1 MKTIKIKIFLVMI
14 LACNLIYGQKTLSID
29 DLTVL
34 KNPADTMMR
43 RYLTAI
49 VDHQFAIRDSLLST
63 LITAGDWNK
72 RVKTIRDSM
81 ISWTGP
87 FPDRNPLN
95 AKITGTLKRDGY
107 TIEKILFESRPG
119 FYVSANLYLPENV
132 SSPRPAIL
140 NVLGHMA
147 NGKAADIAQLR
158 SIFQAKKGFVAL
170 TIDNLGQGERQVADY
185 SAWSSAPGNAHTIT
199 GIQAF
204 VAGTNVFNI
213 MVWDAIR
220 AIDYL
225 VSRPEV
231 DGSRIGITGCS
242 GGGMMTTYILPFE
255 PRISV
260 AVAACNPNTWSH
272 RVHAGLSADHEQII
286 FGCFESA
293 IDPRGDPLFAI
304 APKPLLINAT
314 TDDNL
319 NPARG
324 VWELSTWLYK
334 AYSAYGAPEKFTTTM
349 VEAGHGYNRD
359 QREIAYSWF
368 LKWMDGNSSDF
379 LEQDIK
385 IEKDE
390 DLWATANGSTYDVP
404 GSRQSQELVLDYLA
418 ENKAGWT
425 NPQNSAALIK
435 HKSRMPELVKDILR
449 ISPLNDIPEV
459 NFIGTHDAGDFR
471 IRKFIIQPEKGIML
485 PGILLE
491 PDTKPAG
498 SSTILYLSQSGK
510 KDLLNDNDIVKELL
524 ASGQTICA
532 VDLRGYGETAPDM
545 AGMHW
550 DFLSGKPIFG
560 QRVQDILAIVN
571 WLKSSEIK
579 AGNIKIWGKGM
590 GSLYSAFSGVLTDNI
605 AGFVLEEPLISF
617 ESIIRVRVPGYHDEI
632 VLPGILEK
640 FDMPQVYQGL
650 CPKPVLVVNPLS
662 GDKKSVDTPEL
673 DRVNKAV
680 LATYKGLRSTKNWI
694 IQNSSSDQR
703 GQLIIDFL
711 Q

>member
-1 MKTIKIKIFLVMI
+1 MI
-14 LACNLIYGQKTLSID
+14 SACNLIYGQGTLSVE

-49 VDHQFAIRDSLLST
+49 VDHQFAARDSLLST
-63 LITAGDWNK
+63 LITAGDWDK

-81 ISWTGP
+81 ISWAGP
-87 FPDRNPLN
+87 FPTRNPLN

-119 FYVSANLYLPENV
+119 FYVSANLYLPEDV

-185 SAWSSAPGNAHTIT
+185 SSWSSAPGNAHTIT

-225 VSRPEV
+225 ESRPEV

-293 IDPRGDPLFAI
+293 IDPRGDPLFAFV
-304 APKPLLINAT
+304 PKPLLINAT

-334 AYSAYGAPEKFTTTM
+334 AYSAYGGPEKFNTTM

-359 QREIAYSWF
+359 QREISYSWF

-379 LEQDIK
+379 LERDIE

-390 DLWATANGSTYDVP
+390 DLWATVNGSTYDVT
-404 GSRQSQELVLDYLA
+404 GSRQSQDLVHDYIS
-418 ENKAGWT
+418 ENKAAWT
-425 NPQNSAALIK
+425 IPQTSAALNK
-435 HKSRMPELVKDILR
+435 HKSIMPKLIGEILR
-449 ISPLNDIPEV
+449 ISPQNDVPEAS
-459 NFIGTHDAGDFR
+459 FIGTHDAGNFR
-471 IRKFIIQPEKGIML
+471 IRKFILQTEKGIIL

-491 PDTKPAG
+491 PDIIPAG
-498 SSTILYLSQSGK
+498 SATILYLSQSGK
-510 KDLLNDNDIVKELL
+510 KDLLNDNEIVKELL
-524 ASGQTICA
+524 ASGKTICA
-532 VDLRGYGETAPDM
+532 IDLRGYGETAPDM

-550 DFLSGKPIFG
+550 DFLSGRPIFG
-560 QRVQDILAIVN
+560 QRVHDILATIN
-571 WLKSSEIK
+571 WLKNSEIK
-579 AGNIKIWGKGM
+579 AGDIKIWGKGM
-590 GSLYSAFSGVLTDNI
+590 GSLYSAFAGVLTNNI
-605 AGFVLEEPLISF
+605 SGFVLEEPLISF
-617 ESIIRVRVPGYHDEI
+617 ESIVRVRVPGYRDEI

-640 FDMPQVYQGL
+640 FDMPQVYQAL
-650 CPKPVLVVNPLS
+650 CPKPILIVNPLS
-662 GDKKSVDTPEL
+662 GDKKSADFPETEP
-673 DRVNKAV
+673 VNKAV
-680 LATYKGLRSTKNWI
+680 LATYKGLKIQKSWN
-694 IQNSSSDQR
+694 IQNNNSDQR
-703 GQLIIDFL
+703 GQLILNFFK
-711 Q
+711 